1 MDTWLYFKIF
11 LIFSLEIKV
20 VIISPTCVIWCPF
33 HRSKVSTLSWK
44 SNNGNSHLTH
54 KYIIIA
60 VKHWS
65 RQITKS
71 LKGWITEIEIVMVFP
86 NICQWMHFTC
96 QRLFTTPITFHSLME
111 KVAIIFRSITYLDLY
126 FKRQYH
132 PQLDI
137 SKDEK
142 EAQHDNFSEFC
153 ISSRFGHYACHLLR
167 IFRIQIWLTGST

>member
-1 MDTWLYFKIF
+1 MQFHDKTAYVWGLRYRWDP
-11 LIFSLEIKV
+11 SLSMNPVRRFAHFMPPWIYDKE
-20 VIISPTCVIWCPF
+20 
-33 HRSKVSTLSWK
+33 
-44 SNNGNSHLTH
+44 
-54 KYIIIA
+54 IIA
-60 VKHWS
+60 LKH
-65 RQITKS
+65 Q
-71 LKGWITEIEIVMVFP
+71 KGRITEIEIVLVFP

-126 FKRQYH
+126 FKRQYY

-137 SKDEK
+137 SRDEK

-153 ISSRFGHYACHLLR
+153 ISSSFGHHACHLLR